1 MSSSLV
7 SRLKFR
13 GAFFVNGEA
22 AHTDRVV
29 LPGDEIRVL
38 LDEPVPDYPAE
49 DGPLDIL
56 YEDEAIIALDKPPGI
71 IMHPT
76 FNRTTGTLANR
87 VLAHY
92 QATGQ
97 ACAVHPVSRLDRD
110 TFGVVLLA
118 KNAHVHALLNRAPK
132 EKTYEAL
139 VLGVP
144 DPPAGIID
152 APIARRSP
160 TSLLRCVR
168 EDGKPA
174 VTKYETVWTRETG
187 ERETGDG
194 SLSAEDREPSSVSA
208 LSVVEAF
215 PIKDCADRKPS
226 PVSQE
231 PSPVSLSLVRLWPVT
246 GRTHQLRVHLA
257 HIGCPI
263 LGDPQYGTP
272 LEITQ
277 QLCARRL
284 RIDHPFTGEAMEFT
298 SRQPLAEP

>member
-1 MSSSLV
+1 MWAIEIRYTATTEGKLLRFLRRELGLSSSLV

-13 GAFFVNGEA
+13 GAFCVNGEP
-22 AHTDRVV
+22 AHTDRMVV
-29 LPGDEIRVL
+29 PGDEIRVV

-56 YEDEAIIALDKPPGI
+56 FEDEAVIALDKPPGL

-87 VLAHY
+87 VLGHY
-92 QATGQ
+92 RATGQ

-132 EKTYEAL
+132 EKVYEAL
-139 VLGVP
+139 VVGVP
-144 DPPAGIID
+144 APPAGIID

-174 VTKYETVWTRETG
+174 VTQYETLRAG
-187 ERETGDG
+187 EI
-194 SLSAEDREPSSVSA
+194 SL
-208 LSVVEAF
+208 L
-215 PIKDCADRKPS
+215 
-226 PVSQE
+226 
-231 PSPVSLSLVRLWPVT
+231 RLRPLT
-246 GRTHQLRVHLA
+246 GRTHQLRVHCA

-277 QLCARRL
+277 QLCARTL
-284 RIDHPFTGEAMEFT
+284 RVTHPFTGEALEFT
-298 SRQPLAEP
+298 SRQSLAEP

>member
-1 MSSSLV
+1 MSSTLV

-13 GAFFVNGEA
+13 GAFFVNGEP

-56 YEDEAIIALDKPPGI
+56 YEDEAIIALDKPPGL

-132 EKTYEAL
+132 EKVYEAL

-144 DPPAGIID
+144 APPAGSID

-160 TSLLRCVR
+160 TGLLRCVR
-168 EDGKPA
+168 ADGKPA
-174 VTKYETVWTRETG
+174 VTKYETLWTREQETG
-187 ERETGDG
+187 KRETGDG
-194 SLSAEDREPSSVSA
+194 SLSAEDREPSS
-208 LSVVEAF
+208 
-215 PIKDCADRKPS
+215 
-226 PVSQE
+226 
-231 PSPVSLSLVRLWPVT
+231 VSLSLVRLWPVT

-257 HIGCPI
+257 YIGCPI
-263 LGDPQYGTP
+263 LGDPQYGTA

-284 RIDHPFTGEAMEFT
+284 RITHPFTGEAMEFT